1 MLEHMFETTD
11 PALASVAHWRQ
22 SLSSAI
28 ADDSGLDSGALVD
41 VIRDLEQLVCTATA
55 AQAKLSVELDAAQQA
70 EQAAA
75 GVPAARRGEG
85 VGAQVALARR
95 ESPHR
100 GRRHLGL
107 ARIVSTE
114 LPHTW
119 EAWRSG
125 RVTEWAVTLVARETA
140 CLSRDDRATVD
151 ALVAGDPERF
161 EAMSPGE
168 VVATCQREAA
178 RLDAASVLAR
188 RRRAEKDRHVTL
200 RPAPDTM
207 TWLTALLPVK
217 DGVAVHAALARA
229 AESARARGAATGKGQ
244 AMADALVAAVL
255 SAADRHDR
263 AATQWRPDPADDPAP
278 APTAGLALHLV
289 MSDLALF
296 GTSEQPAHL
305 QGYGP
310 VPAELARELIAGAC
324 SRDERVWLRRLYTSP
339 VTGELVSTDSR
350 SRLFPTGLARFIRL
364 RDQTCRTPW
373 CDAQI
378 RDTDHAED
386 HHAGGPTSGD
396 NGQGL
401 CEACNHAKQAHGWRA
416 RPSPSPGRHRIDTT
430 TPTGHIYRSRPPVL
444 ATIREVPYR
453 IDYLLTG

>member
-1 MLEHMFETTD
+1 
-11 PALASVAHWRQ
+11 
-22 SLSSAI
+22 
-28 ADDSGLDSGALVD
+28 
-41 VIRDLEQLVCTATA
+41 
-55 AQAKLSVELDAAQQA
+55 
-70 EQAAA
+70 
-75 GVPAARRGEG
+75 
-85 VGAQVALARR
+85 
-95 ESPHR
+95 
-100 GRRHLGL
+100 
-107 ARIVSTE
+107 
-114 LPHTW
+114 
-119 EAWRSG
+119 
-125 RVTEWAVTLVARETA
+125 
-140 CLSRDDRATVD
+140 
-151 ALVAGDPERF
+151 
-161 EAMSPGE
+161 
-168 VVATCQREAA
+168 
-178 RLDAASVLAR
+178 
-188 RRRAEKDRHVTL
+188 
-200 RPAPDTM
+200 M

-244 AMADALVAAVL
+244 AMADALVSAVL

-263 AATQWRPDPADDPAP
+263 AATRWQPDPADDPAP
-278 APTAGLALHLV
+278 TPAAGLALHLV

-296 GTSEQPAHL
+296 GASEEPAHL

-310 VPAELARELIAGAC
+310 LPAELARELVTGAC

-339 VTGELVSTDSR
+339 VTGELVSMDSR

-378 RDTDHAED
+378 RDLDHADD

-430 TPTGHIYRSRPPVL
+430 TPTGHTHRSRPPVL